1 MVSHTVVIL
10 GYKMLTSDFSSSDL
24 FIDLVNIV
32 LFCWQTQHKSDM
44 GLPTLMCGSS
54 LSQRSANVDK
64 DTGDIFV
71 AAQDSSYRVQT
82 FCG

>member
-44 GLPTLMCGSS
+44 GLPTLMCGARDQQRILVISS
-54 LSQRSANVDK
+54 LLHRTRR
-64 DTGDIFV
+64 TGSK
-71 AAQDSSYRVQT
+71 SSVVS
-82 FCG
+82 G